1 MSVVDPDTAGLDALC
16 DGQRT
21 GVVAA
26 PRAQL
31 EIFLWH
37 LGTFNYSCRPR
48 RRTLPRDGCLYGLVD
63 EVAQCLREPLSG
75 VAHRCCLGSSV
86 R

>member
-1 MSVVDPDTAGLDALC
+1 MVLV
-16 DGQRT
+16 
-21 GVVAA
+21 A

-31 EIFLWH
+31 AIFLWH
-37 LGTFNYSCRPR
+37 LGIFSRRCRWRCWALPLDSCV
-48 RRTLPRDGCLYGLVD
+48 YGLVD
-63 EVAQCLREPLSG
+63 EVAQRLGEPLSG